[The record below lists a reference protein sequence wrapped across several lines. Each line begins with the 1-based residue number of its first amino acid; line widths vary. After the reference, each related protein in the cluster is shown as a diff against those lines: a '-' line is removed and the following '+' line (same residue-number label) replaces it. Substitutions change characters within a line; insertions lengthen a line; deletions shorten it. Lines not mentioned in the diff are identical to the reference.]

1 VVTKLFI
8 YYRGVVTKL
17 FIYYRS
23 VVINMVPCCSDI
35 VINLFI
41 YYRETYIYSKVVVD
55 LLHRRR
61 YKMFNFL
68 QVC

>member
-23 VVINMVPCCSDI
+23 VVIHMVPCCSDV